1 MTRYPVPAEMLEQW
15 RPHVSLLQ
23 GSALNKGSE
32 GDDRSLDEADNDTPS
47 PTFSPVP
54 LPSTQPSLQRR
65 HRRNGSED
73 EVEQD
78 IISISSTSG
87 KKFNFCI

>member
-1 MTRYPVPAEMLEQW
+1 VTRYPVPAEVLEKW
-15 RPHVSLLQ
+15 RPHISSAPV
-23 GSALNKGSE
+23 SALKGSDF
-32 GDDRSLDEADNDTPS
+32 DDQSSDEIDNDTTSS

-54 LPSTQPSLQRR
+54 LPSTQPSLQCRLR
-65 HRRNGSED
+65 HNRSED

-78 IISISSTSG
+78 IISISSG